1 MWEMFLFV
9 TAGLMMGWGFRGM
22 FDRWVVRSQQA
33 GEPEMM
39 WFNTKT
45 FQWERVTENS
55 PVTPADR
62 VVVAIPV
69 KLEEMDH
76 ARR

>member
-1 MWEMFLFV
+1 MWEIFLFA
-9 TAGLMMGWGFRGM
+9 TAGFMVGWGSRGM
-22 FDRWVVRSQQA
+22 FDQWTVRSQQV

-55 PVTPADR
+55 QVTSADR

-69 KLEEMDH
+69 RLEEMDH
-76 ARR
+76 DR